1 MRSFSDKPIVPRAD
15 RHPDQER
22 RIRAL
27 RSFEILDT
35 EREPEFDDIVNFAAR
50 LCGTA
55 ISVVNLLDAERQWFK
70 AETAL
75 GLRETPIETSIC
87 AHAILEQEYL
97 EIPDTRQ
104 DPRMSDNPLCTD
116 DPGLRFYAGALL
128 KTQDGLPL
136 GTLCVLDRQP
146 RRLTDLQR
154 EGLQVLARQVMAQLE
169 LRKAL
174 RQSRI
179 LRQEVDHRV
188 KNSLQML
195 SSFVRIS
202 GRRAVSAESRDL
214 LAVVQSRIDAMT
226 HVHEQLYRRSDETEV
241 ELASYLAKIG
251 HSLARNAP
259 AGVVEVTGDP
269 IEVPPATAVALATL
283 TSELVSNA
291 FKHGFRDGRP
301 GRVRVTLQDDPASGQ
316 ARLVCADDGMGMAGT
331 ALPDSTGLGM
341 QVAEVL
347 ATELSVRIDVQPDL
361 EGFRVSVLFPTVLA
375 GV

>member
-1 MRSFSDKPIVPRAD
+1 MPRAD
-15 RHPDQER
+15 RHPDQEGR
-22 RIRAL
+22 LKAL

-35 EREPEFDDIVNFAAR
+35 EREPDFDDIVNFAAR

-55 ISVVNLLDAERQWFK
+55 ISVVNLIDAERQWFK
-70 AETAL
+70 AETGL

-87 AHAILEQEYL
+87 AHAILEHDYL

-104 DPRMSDNPLCTD
+104 DPRLSDNPLCTD

-136 GTLCVLDRQP
+136 GTLCVLDHQP

-174 RQSRI
+174 RRSKL

-202 GRRAVSAESRDL
+202 GRRAVSDESRDL
-214 LAVVQSRIDAMT
+214 LAVVQSRIDAMA
-226 HVHEQLYRRSDETEV
+226 HVHEQLYRKSDETDV
-241 ELASYLAKIG
+241 DLAAYLAKIG
-251 HSLARNAP
+251 RALADNAP
-259 AGVVEVTGDP
+259 AGVVLEVTGDP
-269 IEVPPATAVALATL
+269 IQVPPSTAVAVATL

-291 FKHGFRDGRP
+291 FKHGFRDGRS
-301 GRVRVTLQDDPASGQ
+301 GRVCVTLKDDPASGL
-316 ARLVCADDGMGMAGT
+316 ARLVCADDGMGMAGSET
-331 ALPDSTGLGM
+331 PNSSGLGM

-347 ATELSVRIDVQPDL
+347 ATELSAQIDVRPHPG
-361 EGFRVSVLFPTVLA
+361 GFKVSVDFPTPVA
-375 GV
+375 GARERA